1 VKEILRKVD
10 AFQKRHATIAF
21 PFAVV
26 KKFGDHHA
34 GNLAALI
41 AYYGFFS
48 LFPLMLVLVTI
59 LGMVLRNNP
68 DLQQRIVDSALANF
82 PVIGAQISRNVHALD
97 GSGVALGVG
106 IALILW
112 SGLGVIKATQTAM
125 NTVWNVPLERR
136 PSFLKS
142 TLRALIMLAA
152 LGVLTLAAAAAG
164 SIGAGSNRWWWL
176 VLGLA
181 ISLVMNF
188 TLFMLA
194 FRILTSENLTW
205 GDVLPGAVVGAVA
218 WTALQAF
225 GGYYVSRQLR
235 GASEV
240 YGTFAV
246 VIGLLAWIF
255 IGAQVTLLA
264 AEVNV
269 VRKRHLWPR
278 SLVPPPFT
286 DADVQALTHYAKQED
301 RRPEERIEVDVE
313 VEGPRSDAGGS
324 AAR

>member
-1 VKEILRKVD
+1 VKGVLRKID
-10 AFQKRHATIAF
+10 AFQKRHAAIAF
-21 PFAVV
+21 PVAVV
-26 KKFGDHHA
+26 KKFGDDQA

-48 LFPLMLVLVTI
+48 LFPLLLVLVTI

-68 DLQQRIVDSALANF
+68 DLQRRIVDSALANF

-97 GSGVALGVG
+97 GSGVALAIG
-106 IALILW
+106 IALFLW
-112 SGLGVIKATQTAM
+112 SGLGVIKATQAAM
-125 NTVWNVPLERR
+125 NTVWNVPFERR
-136 PSFLKS
+136 PSFLTS
-142 TLRALIMLAA
+142 TLRALIMLAV
-152 LGVLTLAAAAAG
+152 LGVLTLTSAAAG
-164 SIGAGSNRWWWL
+164 SVGAGSAHWWSL
-176 VLGLA
+176 VVGLA

-188 TLFMLA
+188 VLFMLT

-205 GDVLPGAVVGAVA
+205 GDVMPGAAVGAVA

-225 GGYYVSRQLR
+225 GGYYVSHQLR

-269 VRKRHLWPR
+269 VRKGHLWPR

-286 DADVQALTHYAKQED
+286 DADVQALTRYAKQED
-301 RRPEERIEVDVE
+301 RRPEERIDVE
-313 VEGPRSDAGGS
+313 VEGPRADAGGL
-324 AAR
+324 AP

>member
-1 VKEILRKVD
+1 VSEILRKVD
-10 AFQKRHATIAF
+10 AFQQRHAALAF

-26 KKFGDHHA
+26 RKFGDDQA

-48 LFPLMLVLVTI
+48 LFPLLLVLVTV
-59 LGMVLRNNP
+59 LGMILRTNP
-68 DLQQRIVDSALANF
+68 DLQTRILDSALANF
-82 PVIGAQISRNVHALD
+82 PVIGTEISRNVHALE
-97 GSGVALGVG
+97 GSGATLAVG
-106 IALILW
+106 IALTLW
-112 SGLGVIKATQTAM
+112 AGLGVVKATQTAM
-125 NTVWNVPLERR
+125 NSVWNVPFQHR
-136 PSFLKS
+136 PNFLRS
-142 TLRALIMLAA
+142 TLRGLIMLGV
-152 LGVLTLAAAAAG
+152 LGVMTLVSAAAG
-164 SIGAGSNRWWWL
+164 TIGGGSGQSWL
-176 VLGLA
+176 VVLGLA
-181 ISLVMNF
+181 VSLIVN
-188 TLFMLA
+188 LFLFLLA

-205 GDVLPGAVVGAVA
+205 GDVLPGAAAGSVA
-218 WTALQAF
+218 WTILQAL
-225 GGYYVSRQLR
+225 GGYYVSRQLQ

-278 SLVPPPFT
+278 SLVQPPFT
-286 DADVQALTHYAKQED
+286 DADVEALTRYAKQEG
-301 RRPEERIEVDVE
+301 RRPEERIDVE
-313 VEGPRSDAGGS
+313 VQGRGSDAGGS